1 MTQTFYLDKEI
12 KVYLE
17 NDAGDY
23 YRIEVTAAP
32 EFSQSASSESVSV
45 NTMPQ
50 SNATNSITGL
60 AYSSVSSKVFKTE
73 FEPASWSFTTH
84 VRPFLNSGA
93 SQAAESILWEF
104 FTGSNQSVPA
114 GQTNRVF
121 SLAETYPTFTLH
133 FIYPDNRGY
142 KISGCVISRAD
153 ISVDINATG
162 TISWSGSGIKLEDE
176 SSFPSSP
183 TIQNS
188 SALTGAN
195 YITNKLSTLTST
207 NSAAAF
213 NFPITA
219 MSISMSVEH
228 QPITSP
234 ILAELT
240 YPIGFSRKNIEV
252 TGNFAAY
259 VISATGAGTK
269 AASAALRA
277 GNDPVYDVSLNI
289 GGTTTN
295 KNIVVV
301 LSKVFIQTPSYS
313 SADALTFSCDFIATG
328 PVILGGVTTPLAQI
342 KYT

>member
-32 EFSQSASSESVSV
+32 EFSQAASSESVSV

-50 SNATNSITGL
+50 TRAGDTANP
-60 AYSSVSSKVFKTE
+60 YSSVSSKIFKTE

-84 VRPFLNSGA
+84 IRPFNNGGNK
-93 SQAAESILWEF
+93 QAAESILWEF
-104 FTGSNQSVPA
+104 FTGSTETVSADTDNY
-114 GQTNRVF
+114 F
-121 SLAETYPTFTLH
+121 SLKETYPTFTLY
-133 FIYPDNRGY
+133 FIYPDRKGY

-153 ISVDINATG
+153 ISVDINSTG
-162 TISWSGSGIKLEDE
+162 TISWSGSGIKLEDKDL
-176 SSFPSSP
+176 FPSSP

-213 NFPITA
+213 SFPITA
-219 MSISMSVEH
+219 MSVSMSVEH

-252 TGNFAAY
+252 TGNFTAY
-259 VISATGAGTK
+259 VITETGGTK
-269 AASAALRA
+269 GASASLRTN
-277 GNDPVYDVSLNI
+277 NDPMFDISLNI
-289 GGTTTN
+289 GGTTTY

-301 LSKVFIQTPSYS
+301 LPKVFIQPPSYS
-313 SADALTFSCDFIATG
+313 SSDALTFSCDFIATG
-328 PVILGGVTTPLAQI
+328 PSVLGGVTTSIAQI

>member
-12 KVYLE
+12 KVYLQ
-17 NDAGDY
+17 NDAGAY
-23 YRIEVTAAP
+23 FRIEVTAAP
-32 EFSQSASSESVSV
+32 EFSQAASSESVSV

-50 SNATNSITGL
+50 TSVVDTAN
-60 AYSSVSSKVFKTE
+60 AYSSVSSKIFKTE

-84 VRPFLNSGA
+84 IRPFNNSGNK
-93 SQAAESILWEF
+93 QAAESILWEF
-104 FTGSNQSVPA
+104 FTGSLETVAASGDTDNY
-114 GQTNRVF
+114 F
-121 SLAETYPTFTLH
+121 SLKETYPTFTLH

-153 ISVDINATG
+153 ISVDINSTG
-162 TISWSGSGIKLEDE
+162 TISWSGSGIKLEDVG
-176 SSFPSSP
+176 SFPSSP
-183 TIQNS
+183 SIQNS

-219 MSISMSVEH
+219 MSISMSVDH

-252 TGNFAAY
+252 TGNFTAY
-259 VISATGAGTK
+259 VITATGGTK
-269 AASAALRA
+269 GASASVRSN
-277 GNDPVYDVSLNI
+277 NDPMFDISLNI
-289 GGTTTN
+289 GGTTTY

-301 LSKVFIQTPSYS
+301 LPKVFIQPPSYS

-328 PVILGGVTTPLAQI
+328 PISLGGVTTPIAQI